1 MSGGA
6 GNCQHKKI
14 HLFLYNLCKFFTLF
28 FHNSFKYNQI
38 YILLCFKKNCQNF
51 VIHCKNLSLCTVLF
65 FLSYCKVYCKIIYL
79 YSTVLSLSL
88 CMYYIF
94 FCIFLLYYVLQSLH
108 IYNHKFYRSNTN
120 ILFRHFI
127 LICFF

>member
-6 GNCQHKKI
+6 GHCQHKKKKP
-14 HLFLYNLCKFFTLF
+14 LFLYKLYKFFTLF
-28 FHNSFKYNQI
+28 FHNHSNIIKYI
-38 YILLCFKKNCQNF
+38 YCCALKKIVRTLLYTVKTY
-51 VIHCKNLSLCTVLF
+51 HCALYFF

-94 FCIFLLYYVLQSLH
+94 FFALFFFLLYYVLQSLH
-108 IYNHKFYRSNTN
+108 IYNHKFYRSNTIYLD
-120 ILFRHFI
+120 ILF
-127 LICFF
+127 